1 MQKLLKRASIS
12 QKKIKNK
19 NKNKKNKNRIKRK
32 KYKIVI
38 GSMKKE
44 LGEKIYL
51 EHLKI
56 VWK

>member
-19 NKNKKNKNRIKRK
+19 NKKNKNRIKRK
-32 KYKIVI
+32 KYKLVI
-38 GSMKKE
+38 GSMRKE